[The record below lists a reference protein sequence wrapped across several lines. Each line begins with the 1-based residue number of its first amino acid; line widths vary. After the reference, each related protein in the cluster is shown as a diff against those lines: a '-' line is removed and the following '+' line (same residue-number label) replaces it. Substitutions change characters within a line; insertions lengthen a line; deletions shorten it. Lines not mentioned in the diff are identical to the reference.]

1 MDLVY
6 KTRVFA
12 QGGRNGRVQSED
24 GLLKVDLAQPAE
36 MGGKP
41 EVKTGANPE
50 QLFAA
55 AYAACFEN
63 SMRHIIRNDHLP
75 VKGCMV
81 EAEVS
86 LYKNFE
92 EAYRFSINFAAI
104 LHGIDQATADSLVE
118 RALKVSPYTDAT
130 KNNVTVK
137 AVAVLEAPG

>member
-1 MDLVY
+1 MDLIY
-6 KTRVFA
+6 KTRVFS

-24 GLLKVDLAQPAE
+24 GLLKLDLAQPAE
-36 MGGKP
+36 MGGKKP
-41 EVKTGANPE
+41 GVNPE

-63 SMRHIIRNDHLP
+63 SLRHIIRADRLP

-92 EAYRFSINFAAI
+92 EAYRFSLSFAAI
-104 LHGIDQATADSLVE
+104 LHGIDQGTADSLVE
-118 RALKVSPYTDAT
+118 RALKVCPYTDAT
-130 KNNVTVK
+130 KNNVSVK
-137 AVAVLEAPG
+137 AVAVLEAPETA

>member
-1 MDLVY
+1 MDLIY
-6 KTRVFA
+6 KTRVFS

-24 GLLKVDLAQPAE
+24 GQLRVDLAAPAE
-36 MGGKP
+36 MGGKKP
-41 EVKTGANPE
+41 GVNPE

-63 SMRHIIRNDHLP
+63 SVRHIIRTDRLP

-92 EAYRFSINFAAI
+92 EAYRLSLSFATI
-104 LHGIDQATADSLVE
+104 LHGIDQPTADSLVE
-118 RALKVSPYTDAT
+118 RALKVCPYTDAT
-130 KNNVTVK
+130 KNNVSVK
-137 AVAVLEAPG
+137 AVAILEAPATA

>member
-1 MDLVY
+1 MDLIY
-6 KTRVFA
+6 KTRVFS

-24 GLLKVDLAQPAE
+24 GRLKVDLAQPAE
-36 MGGKP
+36 MGGTKP
-41 EVKTGANPE
+41 GANPE

-63 SMRHIIRNDHLP
+63 SVRHIIRADRLP

-92 EAYRFSINFAAI
+92 DAYRFSLSFATI
-104 LHGIDQATADSLVE
+104 LHGIDQVTADSLVE
-118 RALKVSPYTDAT
+118 RALKVCPYTDAT

-137 AVAVLEAPG
+137 AVAILEAPAEA

>member
-1 MDLVY
+1 MDLIY
-6 KTRVFA
+6 KTRVFT

-24 GLLKVDLAQPAE
+24 GLLKLDLAQPAE
-36 MGGKP
+36 MGGTKP
-41 EVKTGANPE
+41 GANPE

-63 SMRHIIRNDHLP
+63 SLRHIIRSDHLP

-86 LYKNFE
+86 LFKNFE

-104 LHGIDQATADSLVE
+104 LHGIDQGTADSLVE

-137 AVAVLEAPG
+137 AVAVLENPA

>member
-1 MDLVY
+1 MDLIY
-6 KTRVFA
+6 KTRVFT

-24 GLLKVDLAQPAE
+24 GLLKLDLAQPAE
-36 MGGKP
+36 MGGTKP
-41 EVKTGANPE
+41 GANPE

-63 SMRHIIRNDHLP
+63 SLRHIIRSDHLP

-86 LYKNFE
+86 LFKNFE

-104 LHGIDQATADSLVE
+104 LHGIDQSTADSLVE

-137 AVAVLEAPG
+137 AVAVLENPA

>member
-6 KTRVFA
+6 KTRVFS

-24 GLLKVDLAQPAE
+24 GLLKLDLAHPAE

-41 EVKTGANPE
+41 EVKAGANPE

-63 SMRHIIRNDHLP
+63 SVRHIIRADRLP

-81 EAEVS
+81 EAEIS

-92 EAYRFSINFAAI
+92 EAYRFSLSFTTV
-104 LHGIDQATADSLVE
+104 LHGIDQGTADSLVE
-118 RALKVSPYTDAT
+118 RALKVCPYTDAT
-130 KNNVTVK
+130 KNNITVK
-137 AVAVLEAPG
+137 AEAVLEVPA